1 MKKRILFVITQFYK
15 GGAETALL
23 NLLKNISHDEYDVDL
38 LIHDQVYIRGYVCL
52 IDKLPDWVNVFN
64 ASKDEMVI
72 IAYGKKAL
80 KKIVLRI
87 TKKLISRKS
96 AKQFVSGKHYD
107 IAFNYGEWMPPE
119 FIATKVKADKKYN
132 WVHGDLDKVDYLD
145 SKVFWTWDK
154 YYDGYIFVSK
164 ASMYDSIKAFPGLK
178 GRSFLIHNMCDEQ
191 EVLKLSRELVEL
203 PDLNNKH
210 LLVTVAN
217 FRKQKNHFRQL
228 EVMRILKNDGF
239 NIMWLNIG
247 GSVDIGLISRLKA
260 KIKEYG
266 LEDSFILKESD
277 PNPYKYMAIADAVT
291 VLSDNESWSLVI
303 TEAKILGIPVIATP
317 TSGALEQITHGEN
330 GIIVEQDAGKIAAAI
345 EGFLTDTSL
354 QERLRKN
361 LKGFSQVKNTL
372 LQWNELVGGRQ

>member
-15 GGAETALL
+15 GGAEMALL
-23 NLLKNISHDEYDVDL
+23 NLLKNLSPEEYEVDL
-38 LIHDQVYIRGYVCL
+38 LIHDQVYISGYVCL
-52 IDKLPDWVNVFN
+52 IDKLPSWVRVCN
-64 ASKDEMVI
+64 ASQGEMQL
-72 IAYGKKAL
+72 IAYGKKAI
-80 KKIVLRI
+80 KKLVLRI
-87 TKKLISRKS
+87 TKSLISRVT
-96 AKQFVSGKHYD
+96 AKEFVKGKHYD

-132 WVHGDLDKVDYLD
+132 WVHGDLDKVEYLD
-145 SKVFWTWDK
+145 PKVFFAWDK
-154 YYDGYIFVSK
+154 YYDGYIFVSES
-164 ASMYDSIKAFPGLK
+164 SMRDSCDAYPILN
-178 GRSFLIHNMCDEQ
+178 GRCRVINNMCNE
-191 EVLKLSRELVEL
+191 EEIRVLASEPVGIPRVEG
-203 PDLNNKH
+203 KH

-217 FRKQKNHFRQL
+217 FRQQKNHLRQL
-228 EVMRILKNDGF
+228 EVMRILKSRGY
-239 NIMWLNIG
+239 NILWLNIG